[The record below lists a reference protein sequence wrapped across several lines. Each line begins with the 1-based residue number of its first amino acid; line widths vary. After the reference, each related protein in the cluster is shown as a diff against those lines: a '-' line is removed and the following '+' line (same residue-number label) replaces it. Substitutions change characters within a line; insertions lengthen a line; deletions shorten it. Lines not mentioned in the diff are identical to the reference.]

1 MLVTKQLT
9 VAIDF
14 HSMDK
19 KYHGSQ
25 WLPSTL
31 FKILSWVNYYLFN
44 SHFSIQKLISSH
56 YEICILICILI
67 LMFAYLNVIGPF
79 DFASIDSSFWHIIIN
94 IYILSLSFF
103 FYLYLVVL
111 TKASITIA
119 HT

>member
-31 FKILSWVNYYLFN
+31 FKISSWVNYYLFN

-56 YEICILICILI
+56 NEICILSCVH
-67 LMFAYLNVIGPF
+67 MFAYLNVIGPF

>member
-1 MLVTKQLT
+1 
-9 VAIDF
+9 
-14 HSMDK
+14 
-19 KYHGSQ
+19 
-25 WLPSTL
+25 
-31 FKILSWVNYYLFN
+31 
-44 SHFSIQKLISSH
+44 
-56 YEICILICILI
+56 
-67 LMFAYLNVIGPF
+67 MFAYLNVIGPF